1 MRAQARWSSTETATI
16 QLGGGRQ
23 ILRVEGLH
31 SRGKECTINIQH
43 VQEHDKIAIVKN
55 WLGRKGLHYIESIT
69 EAEKQACGTLQGC
82 LTLYQQSFS
91 HNSMKP

>member
-1 MRAQARWSSTETATI
+1 MKAQARWSRAETATI

-43 VQEHDKIAIVKN
+43 IRTQQIAIVKI
-55 WLGRKGLHYIESIT
+55 G
-69 EAEKQACGTLQGC
+69 
-82 LTLYQQSFS
+82 
-91 HNSMKP
+91 